1 MNREELDDLYRETVL
16 VHARHP
22 HNKGTYDAADREG
35 EGTNPVCGDRVG
47 LQLLMSGDVVREA
60 RFHGSGCALSQASAS
75 MLTDAVAGLPTPEA
89 ETLIGGVERMLRGE
103 DPGDVDLGELEGLRG
118 VVRFPVRVR
127 CALLAWKVLRQ
138 ALEVTPTS
146 NGA

>member
-16 VHARHP
+16 IHARHP
-22 HNKGTYDAADREG
+22 HNFGELPAADREG
-35 EGTNPVCGDRVG
+35 EGTNPLCGDRVA
-47 LQLLMSGDVVREA
+47 LQLILDGDRISDA

-75 MLTDAVAGLPTPEA
+75 MLTDAISGKSADEA
-89 ETLIGGVERMLRGE
+89 ESLIHGVERMLRGE
-103 DPGDVDLGELEGLRG
+103 SGDGPDLGELEGLQG

-138 ALEVTPTS
+138 ALDLQTV
-146 NGA
+146 